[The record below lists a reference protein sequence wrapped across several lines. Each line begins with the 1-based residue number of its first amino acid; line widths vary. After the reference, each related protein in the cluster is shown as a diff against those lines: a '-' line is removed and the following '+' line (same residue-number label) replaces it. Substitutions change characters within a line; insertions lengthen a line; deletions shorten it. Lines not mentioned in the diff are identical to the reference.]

1 MNFSVTNYQKSGL
14 FGKILKSG
22 FVNQL
27 CELNFPKKSLKCDSI
42 SIVFVSN
49 AEIKRLNNEWRQ
61 KNSATDVL
69 SFNLDDES
77 LLGELYVSPEYV
89 KENYKRYERKY
100 EIEVLRLIVHGT
112 LHLLGFDHADEF
124 VKNEKNTYTE
134 EMFDIQERLL
144 SQLLKTLEI
153 KI

>member
-14 FGKILKSG
+14 VGRVLKSE
-22 FVNQL
+22 FVKRIN
-27 CELNFPKKSLKCDSI
+27 ELDFPNNNLKSHSI

-49 AEIKRLNNEWRQ
+49 LEIKRLNNEWRQ

-77 LLGELYVSPEYV
+77 LLGELYISPEYV
-89 KENYKRYERKY
+89 RLNYKRYERKY
-100 EIEVLRLIVHGT
+100 EIELLRLIVHGT
-112 LHLLGFDHADEF
+112 LHLLGYNHADEF

-134 EMFDIQERLL
+134 EMFGIQEKLL
-144 SQLLKTLEI
+144 SQLLLSLEI